1 MQFEQGVPEIKWTW
15 ADLVSSYRFWAL
27 FIFFMTVMMVNASF
41 SMITVYLRMD
51 YNLSNVIIGTSV
63 SIKVLFTIIAI
74 LPAWLAS
81 RAKYYYPL
89 YLFAILI
96 VIGLLLLCF
105 AKDGNNLIFVAMA
118 LLGFSIGSISLLIPA
133 YIARAVNSV
142 EVFILSFGVISI
154 TNMINGASMTFVIS
168 DLISQAVT
176 FNSIIILLVILVVI
190 GTLFLLP
197 VKKCL
202 FNEQPR
208 VREVQPETPSYLDS
222 VLTFLL
228 FFVPFYF
235 IFWFYKV
242 HKDIRNFSQS
252 ATLLTPLGA
261 SLSACFVPFAMP
273 VMLSILN
280 DVIHQ
285 RLLNSGEKGSFKT
298 WLIIVISILFPPIAA
313 AMIQSE
319 INRLAG
325 AESNNTV

>member
-1 MQFEQGVPEIKWTW
+1 MQIEQNVAEIKWTW

-27 FIFFMTVMMVNASF
+27 FIFFMAVMMVNASLGF
-41 SMITVYLRMD
+41 VLSYLRMN
-51 YNLSNVIIGTSV
+51 YNISNVIIGTSLSV
-63 SIKVLFTIIAI
+63 KLLFTIIAI
-74 LPAWLAS
+74 FPAWLAS
-81 RAKYYYPL
+81 RAKYYYSL
-89 YLFAILI
+89 YLFAILM

-105 AKDGNNLIFVAMA
+105 AKDGNNLIFIATA
-118 LLGFSIGSISLLIPA
+118 LLGFSIGSVSLLIPA

-154 TNMINGASMTFVIS
+154 TNMINGVSMPFFMS
-168 DLISQAVT
+168 NLIVQAVA
-176 FNSIIILLVILVVI
+176 FNSIIILLVIFIII

-202 FNEQPR
+202 FNEQPK
-208 VREVQPETPSYLDS
+208 VREIKPETPRYLDS
-222 VLTFLL
+222 LLTFLL

-235 IFWFYKV
+235 MFWFYKV

-261 SLSACFVPFAMP
+261 CLSACFVPFAMP

-285 RLLNSGEKGSFKT
+285 RLLSSGEKGSFKT
-298 WLIIVISILFPPIAA
+298 WLIIIISIVFPPIAA

-319 INRLAG
+319 INRLASS
-325 AESNNTV
+325 ESNNSV